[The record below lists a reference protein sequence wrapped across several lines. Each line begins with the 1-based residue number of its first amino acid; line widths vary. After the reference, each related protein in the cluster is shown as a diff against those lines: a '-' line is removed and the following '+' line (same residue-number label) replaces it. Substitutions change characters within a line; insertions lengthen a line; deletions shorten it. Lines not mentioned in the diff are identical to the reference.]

1 MSDKITLLYNVQNEV
16 TVLPNKFIDEYMI
29 KADGE
34 YVKIYLL
41 ILRMQGMG
49 LPVDVERIADY
60 LELTRKDVLR
70 ALSYWEKA
78 GILRTGAASE
88 TAATVTG
95 SESMANGISGDT
107 GTAQTVGTSE
117 KVMATGVT
125 GSDGNTMTAG
135 TSGSDRNTM
144 TAGTSG
150 SDGNIIT
157 SGAPGSDRNTMTAGT
172 SGSAGNIIT
181 SGTSGSAGNAMASE
195 AAEQTGASPSP
206 TITPVPD
213 KNTLSP
219 TEVHASM
226 TNKDLERT
234 IYMAETYIGRPFS
247 TTELNSFCYI
257 NDQLHFSSDLLEY
270 LIEYC
275 VTRGKKS
282 VRYIESVAINWYQQG
297 ITSVQE
303 AKEQSTLYSQNVFPI
318 MKAFGIS
325 NRDPG
330 SAELDYIKKWN
341 SLGLG
346 TDIIIEACSRTLL
359 ATHQASFPYANKIL
373 EDWKRLGVRN
383 TSDIKHLDD
392 KHRSTASSSS
402 DSAAGYTQGQPRK
415 GSTGA
420 AARKNTATNQFHNF
434 EQRTYDFNDLESR
447 LLDKTRR

>member
-1 MSDKITLLYNVQNEV
+1 M
-16 TVLPNKFIDEYMI
+16 
-29 KADGE
+29 
-34 YVKIYLL
+34 
-41 ILRMQGMG
+41 
-49 LPVDVERIADY
+49 
-60 LELTRKDVLR
+60 
-70 ALSYWEKA
+70 
-78 GILRTGAASE
+78 
-88 TAATVTG
+88 
-95 SESMANGISGDT
+95 
-107 GTAQTVGTSE
+107 
-117 KVMATGVT
+117 
-125 GSDGNTMTAG
+125 
-135 TSGSDRNTM
+135 
-144 TAGTSG
+144 
-150 SDGNIIT
+150 
-157 SGAPGSDRNTMTAGT
+157 
-172 SGSAGNIIT
+172 
-181 SGTSGSAGNAMASE
+181 
-195 AAEQTGASPSP
+195 
-206 TITPVPD
+206 
-213 KNTLSP
+213 
-219 TEVHASM
+219 
-226 TNKDLERT
+226 
-234 IYMAETYIGRPFS
+234 
-247 TTELNSFCYI
+247 
-257 NDQLHFSSDLLEY
+257 LEY

-402 DSAAGYTQGQPRK
+402 GSAAGYTQGQPRK

-420 AARKNTATNQFHNF
+420 AARKNTAANQFP
-434 EQRTYDFNDLESR
+434 QL
-447 LLDKTRR
+447 

>member
-1 MSDKITLLYNVQNEV
+1 MSDKITLLYNMQNEV

-41 ILRMQGMG
+41 ILRLQGMG
-49 LPVDVERIADY
+49 LPLDVERIADH

-78 GILRTGAASE
+78 GLLQMGASSEVATTEAGKNASVEADTIMAGQEGDSAAKAAGARATTSTVASATMNEVAAS
-88 TAATVTG
+88 V
-95 SESMANGISGDT
+95 
-107 GTAQTVGTSE
+107 
-117 KVMATGVT
+117 
-125 GSDGNTMTAG
+125 
-135 TSGSDRNTM
+135 
-144 TAGTSG
+144 
-150 SDGNIIT
+150 
-157 SGAPGSDRNTMTAGT
+157 
-172 SGSAGNIIT
+172 
-181 SGTSGSAGNAMASE
+181 
-195 AAEQTGASPSP
+195 PSP
-206 TITPVPD
+206 TITAVPE

-219 TEVHASM
+219 TEVENSM
-226 TNKDLERT
+226 KDTDLERT

-257 NDQLHFSSDLLEY
+257 NDQLHFSADLMEY

-297 ITSVQE
+297 ITSVKE
-303 AKEQSTLYSQNVFPI
+303 AKEQSTLYAQNVFPI

-330 SAELDYIKKWN
+330 SAELDYIKRWN

-392 KHRSTASSSS
+392 KHRFSVSNSASNSSGAGYSQGQSQGQMRKGTSGSSTRK
-402 DSAAGYTQGQPRK
+402 SAA
-415 GSTGA
+415 A
-420 AARKNTATNQFHNF
+420 NQFHNF
-434 EQRTYDFNDLESR
+434 EQRTYDYNDLESR

>member
-41 ILRMQGMG
+41 ILRLQGMG
-49 LPVDVERIADY
+49 LPIDVDHLADH

-78 GILRTGAASE
+78 GVLQTGEPANPKKDTISST
-88 TAATVTG
+88 TAAANTVAATMDSTVS
-95 SESMANGISGDT
+95 SESP
-107 GTAQTVGTSE
+107 V
-117 KVMATGVT
+117 V
-125 GSDGNTMTAG
+125 
-135 TSGSDRNTM
+135 
-144 TAGTSG
+144 
-150 SDGNIIT
+150 
-157 SGAPGSDRNTMTAGT
+157 
-172 SGSAGNIIT
+172 
-181 SGTSGSAGNAMASE
+181 
-195 AAEQTGASPSP
+195 SP
-206 TITPVPD
+206 TITAIPE

-219 TEVHASM
+219 TEVENSM
-226 TNKDLERT
+226 KDTDLERT

-257 NDQLHFSSDLLEY
+257 NDQLHFSSDLMEY

-297 ITSVQE
+297 ITTVKE
-303 AKEQSTLYSQNVFPI
+303 AKTQSTMYAQNVFPI

-392 KHRSTASSSS
+392 KHRSLAATSSTAYS
-402 DSAAGYTQGQPRK
+402 QGKTKKVSPNAPSKK
-415 GSTGA
+415 GGA
-420 AARKNTATNQFHNF
+420 SNQFHNF
-434 EQRTYDFNDLESR
+434 EQRTYDYNDLESR
-447 LLDKTRR
+447 LLDKSRR

>member
-41 ILRMQGMG
+41 ILRLQGMG
-49 LPVDVERIADY
+49 LPVDVERIADH

-78 GILRTGAASE
+78 GILQTGAASE

-95 SESMANGISGDT
+95 SESMANGISGNA
-107 GTAQTVGTSE
+107 GTTQAV
-117 KVMATGVT
+117 
-125 GSDGNTMTAG
+125 G

-144 TAGTSG
+144 T
-150 SDGNIIT
+150 
-157 SGAPGSDRNTMTAGT
+157 
-172 SGSAGNIIT
+172 
-181 SGTSGSAGNAMASE
+181 SE
-195 AAEQTGASPSP
+195 STGQTGASLSP

-219 TEVHASM
+219 TEVQASM

-402 DSAAGYTQGQPRK
+402 GSAAGYTQGQPRK

>member
-41 ILRMQGMG
+41 ILRLQGMG
-49 LPVDVERIADY
+49 LPVDVDHLADH

-78 GILRTGAASE
+78 GILQTKAATSE
-88 TAATVTG
+88 TAVTITGTESITNAVSERGLGATQAVTT
-95 SESMANGISGDT
+95 DT
-107 GTAQTVGTSE
+107 GNTDGTST
-117 KVMATGVT
+117 V
-125 GSDGNTMTAG
+125 S
-135 TSGSDRNTM
+135 SL
-144 TAGTSG
+144 
-150 SDGNIIT
+150 
-157 SGAPGSDRNTMTAGT
+157 
-172 SGSAGNIIT
+172 
-181 SGTSGSAGNAMASE
+181 
-195 AAEQTGASPSP
+195 SP
-206 TITPVPD
+206 TITPVPE

-219 TEVHASM
+219 TEVQASM
-226 TNKDLERT
+226 TNTDLERT

-297 ITSVQE
+297 ITTVKE

-392 KHRSTASSSS
+392 KHRSTASAASSTS
-402 DSAAGYTQGQPRK
+402 GSAAGYVQGQTRK
-415 GSTGA
+415 GNTGTT
-420 AARKNTATNQFHNF
+420 ARKNPATNQFHNF

>member
-1 MSDKITLLYNVQNEV
+1 
-16 TVLPNKFIDEYMI
+16 MI
-29 KADGE
+29 
-34 YVKIYLL
+34 
-41 ILRMQGMG
+41 
-49 LPVDVERIADY
+49 
-60 LELTRKDVLR
+60 
-70 ALSYWEKA
+70 
-78 GILRTGAASE
+78 
-88 TAATVTG
+88 
-95 SESMANGISGDT
+95 
-107 GTAQTVGTSE
+107 
-117 KVMATGVT
+117 
-125 GSDGNTMTAG
+125 
-135 TSGSDRNTM
+135 
-144 TAGTSG
+144 AGTSG

-157 SGAPGSDRNTMTAGT
+157 SGT
-172 SGSAGNIIT
+172 SGSDGNT
-181 SGTSGSAGNAMASE
+181 MASE
-195 AAEQTGASPSP
+195 STGQTGASLSP
-206 TITPVPD
+206 TITSVPD

-219 TEVHASM
+219 TEVQASM

-402 DSAAGYTQGQPRK
+402 GSAAGYTQGQPRK
-415 GSTGA
+415 GSIGA

>member
-41 ILRMQGMG
+41 ILRLQGMG
-49 LPVDVERIADY
+49 LPVDVERIADH

-88 TAATVTG
+88 TAVTVTG
-95 SESMANGISGDT
+95 SESLANGISGDA
-107 GTAQTVGTSE
+107 GTTQAVGTSE
-117 KVMATGVT
+117 KVMATGIT
-125 GSDGNTMTAG
+125 GTAGNTMTAGTSGSAGNTMTAG

-150 SDGNIIT
+150 S
-157 SGAPGSDRNTMTAGT
+157 
-172 SGSAGNIIT
+172 AGNIIT
-181 SGTSGSAGNAMASE
+181 SGTPASAGNAMASE
-195 AAEQTGASPSP
+195 AAGQTGASLSP

-219 TEVHASM
+219 TEVQTSM

-297 ITSVQE
+297 ITTVKE

-392 KHRSTASSSS
+392 KHHSTASSSS
-402 DSAAGYTQGQPRK
+402 GSAAGYTQGQPRK

>member
-1 MSDKITLLYNVQNEV
+1 
-16 TVLPNKFIDEYMI
+16 
-29 KADGE
+29 
-34 YVKIYLL
+34 
-41 ILRMQGMG
+41 
-49 LPVDVERIADY
+49 
-60 LELTRKDVLR
+60 
-70 ALSYWEKA
+70 
-78 GILRTGAASE
+78 
-88 TAATVTG
+88 
-95 SESMANGISGDT
+95 
-107 GTAQTVGTSE
+107 
-117 KVMATGVT
+117 MATGVT
-125 GSDGNTMTAG
+125 GTDGNAMTAG
-135 TSGSDRNTM
+135 TS
-144 TAGTSG
+144 
-150 SDGNIIT
+150 
-157 SGAPGSDRNTMTAGT
+157 GSDRNTMTAGT

-181 SGTSGSAGNAMASE
+181 SGTSGSAGNTMPSE
-195 AAEQTGASPSP
+195 STGQTGTSLSP

-219 TEVHASM
+219 TEVQASM

-402 DSAAGYTQGQPRK
+402 GSAAGYTQGQPRK

-420 AARKNTATNQFHNF
+420 AARKILLRTSSTTLNRERMTLMIWNLVFLIRPGGKLWAFPQDNT
-434 EQRTYDFNDLESR
+434 RIL
-447 LLDKTRR
+447 

>member
-1 MSDKITLLYNVQNEV
+1 MNNKITLLYNIQNEV

-41 ILRMQGMG
+41 ILRLQGMG
-49 LPVDVERIADY
+49 LPADVDRIADH

-78 GILRTGAASE
+78 GLLQTGAA
-88 TAATVTG
+88 
-95 SESMANGISGDT
+95 
-107 GTAQTVGTSE
+107 
-117 KVMATGVT
+117 
-125 GSDGNTMTAG
+125 
-135 TSGSDRNTM
+135 
-144 TAGTSG
+144 
-150 SDGNIIT
+150 
-157 SGAPGSDRNTMTAGT
+157 
-172 SGSAGNIIT
+172 
-181 SGTSGSAGNAMASE
+181 ASE
-195 AAEQTGASPSP
+195 AAVTMTETGSTSSTVSGKDAGITSTVGTVTDMRTGTVAGPSTDTRAGMAGTSTDTVISEGKAKAANSAAAPVASP

-219 TEVHASM
+219 TEVQASM
-226 TNKDLERT
+226 ADTDLERT

-257 NDQLHFSSDLLEY
+257 SDQLHFSSDLMEY

-297 ITSVQE
+297 ITTVKD

-392 KHRSTASSSS
+392 RHRSTASATSGSASSA
-402 DSAAGYTQGQPRK
+402 SASAGYAQGQARK
-415 GSTGA
+415 GSNTTA
-420 AARKNTATNQFHNF
+420 TRKNTATNQFHNF

>member
-41 ILRMQGMG
+41 ILRLQGMG
-49 LPVDVERIADY
+49 LPVDVDHLADH

-78 GILRTGAASE
+78 GLLQASKPSVPEKTASAAS
-88 TAATVTG
+88 TVT
-95 SESMANGISGDT
+95 
-107 GTAQTVGTSE
+107 Q
-117 KVMATGVT
+117 K
-125 GSDGNTMTAG
+125 
-135 TSGSDRNTM
+135 
-144 TAGTSG
+144 
-150 SDGNIIT
+150 
-157 SGAPGSDRNTMTAGT
+157 
-172 SGSAGNIIT
+172 
-181 SGTSGSAGNAMASE
+181 
-195 AAEQTGASPSP
+195 GASSQQGTPSP
-206 TITPVPD
+206 TITSVPE
-213 KNTLSP
+213 KTTLSP
-219 TEVHASM
+219 TDVENSM
-226 TNKDLERT
+226 KDTDLERT

-247 TTELNSFCYI
+247 TSELNSFCYI
-257 NDQLHFSSDLLEY
+257 NDQLHFSSDLMEY

-275 VTRGKKS
+275 VSRGKKS

-373 EDWKRLGVRN
+373 EDWKRLGVRS

-392 KHRSTASSSS
+392 KHRSSNAASPSSASS
-402 DSAAGYTQGQPRK
+402 AGYPQGQTRK
-415 GSTGA
+415 GMTGT
-420 AARKNTATNQFHNF
+420 AARKNTSNTSANQFHNF
-434 EQRTYDFNDLESR
+434 EQRTYDYSDLESR

>member
-41 ILRMQGMG
+41 ILRLQGMG
-49 LPVDVERIADY
+49 LPVDVERIADH

-78 GILRTGAASE
+78 GILRTGAAAE

-95 SESMANGISGDT
+95 TAAMTNGVSGDIET
-107 GTAQTVGTSE
+107 TQAVRASE
-117 KVMATGVT
+117 KAMTAEAA
-125 GSDGNTMTAG
+125 GSSGNAMTAG
-135 TSGSDRNTM
+135 ATGQ
-144 TAGTSG
+144 TA
-150 SDGNIIT
+150 
-157 SGAPGSDRNTMTAGT
+157 
-172 SGSAGNIIT
+172 
-181 SGTSGSAGNAMASE
+181 ASL
-195 AAEQTGASPSP
+195 SP

-219 TEVHASM
+219 TEVQASM

-297 ITSVQE
+297 ITTVKE

-392 KHRSTASSSS
+392 KHRSTAAATSGSSSS
-402 DSAAGYTQGQPRK
+402 ASGSAAGYAQGQTRK
-415 GSTGA
+415 GTTGT

>member
-41 ILRMQGMG
+41 ILRLQGMG

-78 GILRTGAASE
+78 GILQTGAASE

-95 SESMANGISGDT
+95 SESTGQT
-107 GTAQTVGTSE
+107 GTSL
-117 KVMATGVT
+117 
-125 GSDGNTMTAG
+125 
-135 TSGSDRNTM
+135 
-144 TAGTSG
+144 
-150 SDGNIIT
+150 
-157 SGAPGSDRNTMTAGT
+157 
-172 SGSAGNIIT
+172 
-181 SGTSGSAGNAMASE
+181 
-195 AAEQTGASPSP
+195 SP

-219 TEVHASM
+219 TEVQASM

-402 DSAAGYTQGQPRK
+402 GSAAGYTQGQPRK

>member
-41 ILRMQGMG
+41 ILRLQGMG

-125 GSDGNTMTAG
+125 GSDGNTMI
-135 TSGSDRNTM
+135 
-144 TAGTSG
+144 AGTSG

-157 SGAPGSDRNTMTAGT
+157 SRTSGSDGNTMTAGTSGSDRNTMTAGT

-181 SGTSGSAGNAMASE
+181 SGTPASAGNAMASE
-195 AAEQTGASPSP
+195 AAGQTGASLSP

-219 TEVHASM
+219 TEVQTSM

-297 ITSVQE
+297 ITTVKE

-392 KHRSTASSSS
+392 KHHSTASSSS
-402 DSAAGYTQGQPRK
+402 GSAAGYTQGQPRK

>member
-41 ILRMQGMG
+41 ILRLQGMG
-49 LPVDVERIADY
+49 LPIDVDHLADH

-70 ALSYWEKA
+70 ALSYWEKVGVLQIGQVSSAAAKKEVSVTGQTKDAPVSPSDTDKVSGA
-78 GILRTGAASE
+78 GTIAAASP
-88 TAATVTG
+88 TVTVVP
-95 SESMANGISGDT
+95 EK
-107 GTAQTVGTSE
+107 TS
-117 KVMATGVT
+117 
-125 GSDGNTMTAG
+125 
-135 TSGSDRNTM
+135 
-144 TAGTSG
+144 
-150 SDGNIIT
+150 
-157 SGAPGSDRNTMTAGT
+157 
-172 SGSAGNIIT
+172 
-181 SGTSGSAGNAMASE
+181 
-195 AAEQTGASPSP
+195 
-206 TITPVPD
+206 
-213 KNTLSP
+213 LSP
-219 TEVHASM
+219 TEVESSM
-226 TNKDLERT
+226 KDTDLERT

-257 NDQLHFSSDLLEY
+257 KDQLHFSSDLMEY

-303 AKEQSTLYSQNVFPI
+303 AKEQSTMYAQNVFPV

-330 SAELDYIKKWN
+330 SAELDYIKRWN

-359 ATHQASFPYANKIL
+359 AIHQASFPYANKIL

-383 TSDIKHLDD
+383 TADIKHLDD
-392 KHRSTASSSS
+392 KHRSAAK
-402 DSAAGYTQGQPRK
+402 SAQAVSGTSAGYAQGQSGK
-415 GSTGA
+415 GTST
-420 AARKNTATNQFHNF
+420 NTAKKNPSSNQFHNF
-434 EQRTYDFNDLESR
+434 EQRTYDYGDLEAR
-447 LLDKTRR
+447 LLDKARR

>member
-41 ILRMQGMG
+41 ILRLQGMG

-107 GTAQTVGTSE
+107 GTAQTVGTS
-117 KVMATGVT
+117 
-125 GSDGNTMTAG
+125 GSD
-135 TSGSDRNTM
+135 
-144 TAGTSG
+144 
-150 SDGNIIT
+150 
-157 SGAPGSDRNTMTAGT
+157 
-172 SGSAGNIIT
+172 GNIIT
-181 SGTSGSAGNAMASE
+181 SGTSGSDGNTMASE
-195 AAEQTGASPSP
+195 STGQTGASLSP

-219 TEVHASM
+219 TEVQASM

-402 DSAAGYTQGQPRK
+402 GSAAGYTQGQPRK
-415 GSTGA
+415 GSIGA